1 MTFCKILFLG
11 QEWKKGMGGGEEK
24 KKNKENRRKVTTN
37 FDVSF
42 MTYRKTSMRQTII
55 LALASTKFCNR
66 ACQP

>member
-42 MTYRKTSMRQTII
+42 MT
-55 LALASTKFCNR
+55 
-66 ACQP
+66 